1 MTRWLLSY
9 VAALSAVI
17 NLHVW
22 GYAWAGWARYLY
34 ELPYLTLWMG
44 AIDAT
49 LAVIIFLLMQRATKG
64 AK

>member
-22 GYAWAGWARYLY
+22 GYAWAGWARYL
-34 ELPYLTLWMG
+34 EVLPAPILLWAAM
-44 AIDAT
+44 IDAT
-49 LAVIIFLLMQRATKG
+49 LAVTVFFLMQRVMKR
-64 AK
+64 